1 MLQIFRESIGR
12 YVAVGLL
19 GLIAVTFIF
28 WGVDFSATGATFAAK
43 VNGETIDVV
52 DFERELQNQQN
63 QYQQLYRLELTE
75 DLRRQLRS
83 NVINQMVRGLAL
95 EQRVEKSGYRVSDAR
110 VADYVRS
117 IDAFKVSGEFSPDV
131 YKAVLQTQGL
141 TPRGFE
147 AEERRQLTIDDLQNG
162 LLASTFLT
170 PAEFRRYIELTQQR
184 RQIAYA
190 VFRADDF
197 LDQVQIDDERISE
210 HYESNR
216 ARYMTEETVQ
226 FEYVE
231 LDKDTIAAN
240 IEVDDDALHAYYE
253 DQIEQYQT
261 GEERRVRHVLIT
273 VKNGDEEAAR
283 MRAEEALARIRGG
296 EDFSAVAAEM
306 SDDASPDGSLGWVA
320 PGMFEGPLEDAI
332 YSMKVGEVAGP
343 VRSDFG
349 YHVLILDEIRP
360 SSTESF
366 EDVRDELVADYRDK
380 LADEEFYKRANE
392 LADRAFDAYDE
403 LATVATGM
411 NLPLNTVSSFPRSGD
426 SDLFENSAAVVQ
438 AAFDPDTLN
447 SETNSP
453 LVDLS
458 DDHVMVLR
466 VTGHELPAPRPLEE
480 VSGQIEEELRR
491 DDAEVLAA
499 MAKAAFLNDVAIG
512 DESQDNVEEHGG
524 VWTASR
530 WIERSDPDVPTE
542 IVAAAFN
549 LEAPA
554 DDEPVRDSV
563 FLASGDQGVVLLY
576 GVEAGNPDAIAAD
589 ARDQRRT
596 ELARQAVA
604 LEMSAYVGNVVADA
618 TVRIPEQILEPS
630 F

>member
-12 YVAVGLL
+12 YVAIALL
-19 GLIAVTFIF
+19 ALIAVTFIF
-28 WGVDFSATGATFAAK
+28 WGVDFSVTGATFAAK

-52 DFERELQNQQN
+52 DFDRELQNQQN

-83 NVINQMVRGLAL
+83 NLINQMVRGVAL
-95 EQRVEKSGYRVSDAR
+95 EQRVRKSGYRVSDAR

-117 IDAFKVSGEFSPDV
+117 VDAFKLSGEFSPDV
-131 YKAVLQTQGL
+131 YRAVLSSQGL
-141 TPRGFE
+141 TPTGFE
-147 AEERRQLTIDDLQNG
+147 SEERRQLAIDDLQNG

-184 RQIAYA
+184 RQVAYA

-197 LDQVQIDDERISE
+197 LDQVEIDDERISE
-210 HYESNR
+210 HYEANR

-231 LDKDTIAAN
+231 LDKDAIAQGME
-240 IEVDDDALHAYYE
+240 IDEDALHAYYE
-253 DQIEQYQT
+253 DQIQQYQT

-273 VKNGDEEAAR
+273 VKDGDEEAAR

-296 EDFSAVAAEM
+296 EDFSVVAADM
-306 SDDASPDGSLGWVA
+306 SDDASPDGSLGWVS

-332 YSMKVGEVAGP
+332 YSMKVGEFAGP

-349 YHVLILDEIRP
+349 YHVLTLDEIRP
-360 SSTESF
+360 STTESF

-380 LADEEFYKRANE
+380 LADEEFYKQANE
-392 LADRAFDAYDE
+392 LADLAFDAYDE

-411 NLPLNTVSSFPRSGD
+411 NLPLNTVTDFSRSGD
-426 SDLFENSAAVVQ
+426 SDQFENGAAVVQ

-453 LVDLS
+453 LIDLS

-466 VTGHELPAPRPLEE
+466 VTGHRLPAPRPLEE
-480 VSGQIEEELRR
+480 VAGQIKEELSRE
-491 DDAEVLAA
+491 DAEVLAA
-499 MAKAAFLNDVAIG
+499 RAKTTFL
-512 DESQDNVEEHGG
+512 DEVETGRENQQNVEEHGG
-524 VWTASR
+524 VWNAVR
-530 WIERSDPDVPTE
+530 WIERSDPDAPTE

-549 LEAPA
+549 M
-554 DDEPVRDSV
+554 EPPTGDQPIRDPV
-563 FLASGDQGVVLLY
+563 FLASGDQSVVLLY
-576 GVEAGNPDAIAAD
+576 GVEAGDPNAIAPD

-596 ELARQAVA
+596 QLGQQAVA
-604 LEMSAYVGNVVADA
+604 MEMSAYVGNVVADA
-618 TVRIPEQILEPS
+618 TVRIPEQILEPDY
-630 F
+630 